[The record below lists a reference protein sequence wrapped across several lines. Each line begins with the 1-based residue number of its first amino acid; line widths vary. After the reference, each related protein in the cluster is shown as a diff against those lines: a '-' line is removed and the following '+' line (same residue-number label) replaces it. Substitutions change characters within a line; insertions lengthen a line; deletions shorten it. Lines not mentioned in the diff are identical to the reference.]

1 MTTKEGGR
9 GKEKGCSKVIFLILF
24 FTKTPS
30 FVFSLFLDFLL
41 DKKLY
46 KHPPIDNAIVH
57 NKTFNL
63 QTKSPTQIFKIEKK
77 LQQHN
82 QFAKKVKKKK

>member
-1 MTTKEGGR
+1 
-9 GKEKGCSKVIFLILF
+9 
-24 FTKTPS
+24 
-30 FVFSLFLDFLL
+30 LFLDFLL

-46 KHPPIDNAIVH
+46 KHPPIDNVIVH